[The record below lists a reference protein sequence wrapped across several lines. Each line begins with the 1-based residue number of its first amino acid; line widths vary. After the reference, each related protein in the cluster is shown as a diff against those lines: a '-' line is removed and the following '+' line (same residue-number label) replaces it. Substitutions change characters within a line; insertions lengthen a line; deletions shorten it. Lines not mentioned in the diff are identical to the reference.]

1 MKSHVSSSHLVH
13 PLPFFPLSF
22 LCLSFSVVLSL
33 FFSFSLS
40 LSLSPCLVV
49 FFTVHERGWS
59 TCNGKQRAL
68 CEEKRWPRERE
79 GEEKNDVAGG
89 RARRPDESMRNGLRR
104 LSERIGDELER
115 KWKYAEIRWWTTRRF
130 GWRLK
135 TWLKSKIA
143 IIQSY

>member
-1 MKSHVSSSHLVH
+1 MPYEVTRIL
-13 PLPFFPLSF
+13 LPPGPP
-22 LCLSFSVVLSL
+22 SVVLSFL
-33 FFSFSLS
+33 FFMPFFFRSPLSLFLF

-49 FFTVHERGWS
+49 FFTMHERGWS

-89 RARRPDESMRNGLRR
+89 RARRPDESMRNGLRW
-104 LSERIGDELER
+104 LSERIGNELER
-115 KWKYAEIRWWTTRRF
+115 KWKYAEIRWWTTRKF